1 MISHAKIS
9 NMKFIDFHN
18 LVVQRCFPKKDL
30 HPFSYSAIQLK
41 SMWFRL
47 RLLSRWNEAKSN
59 KILKTTTQFWDTPV
73 ETTEF
78 RCEFDHYIGW
88 FKVKLVHNVLLRH
101 RGRTLSANRWFC
113 NKIHP
118 IRRMRL
124 EYLPIYMKGEKWL
137 HSRVIPGT
145 PNNGTPFVASF
156 KYYARTIPISLGIL
170 MGVVWE

>member
-1 MISHAKIS
+1 MLKYPTWSWLA
-9 NMKFIDFHN
+9 FIIWWCKDVF
-18 LVVQRCFPKKDL
+18 QKKDL

-41 SMWFRL
+41 SMWFRI
-47 RLLSRWNEAKSN
+47 RLLQQMKRGQIKQDFENNNTILGHTSR
-59 KILKTTTQFWDTPV
+59 
-73 ETTEF
+73 TTEF
-78 RCEFDHYIGW
+78 RCEFDHYIRW

-101 RGRTLSANRWFC
+101 RGRTLSANRWSC

-118 IRRMRL
+118 IHRMRL
-124 EYLPIYMKGEKWL
+124 EYLPTRMEGEKWL